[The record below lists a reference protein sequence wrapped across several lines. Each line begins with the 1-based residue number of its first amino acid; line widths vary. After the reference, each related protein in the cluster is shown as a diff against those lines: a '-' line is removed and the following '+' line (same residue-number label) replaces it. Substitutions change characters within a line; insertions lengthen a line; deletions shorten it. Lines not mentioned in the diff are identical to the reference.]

1 MRNIGIN
8 ADISAEVLAEA
19 VRWRQDIHKHPEL
32 GFTEKRTSD
41 LVAEQLARF
50 GLNVHRGLGGTGVV
64 GTLQRGTSQRVIG
77 IRADLD
83 ALPIE
88 EQSGAP
94 YSSVNR
100 GTMHACGHDGHV
112 AMALAAARVCAQL
125 HDLDG
130 TVHFIFQP
138 AEEGLG
144 GSRRMIE
151 QGLFRMFPCDSI
163 YALHNWPALPLGT
176 CVARDG
182 PMMAAIAMFE
192 IEIAGRGCHGAMP
205 HEGSDC
211 VLAAAHLITA
221 LQSIVSRNVDASKA
235 AVVSA
240 TQVSAGEAWNVIPD
254 RCVIRGTTRWFD
266 DTTGSVLRARLQDI
280 AKSVATGFGCQAGVK
295 YEELFPATVND
306 PTAASVVRE
315 AARDPSV
322 NLNVL
327 DAAPSTAAE
336 DFSVM
341 LQSVPG
347 CYFWLGGGNPGG
359 SYGLHSPHYDFN
371 DGLVPHGVALWV
383 ALVRKCL
390 GKA

>member
-1 MRNIGIN
+1 VSRIGIGRN
-8 ADISAEVLAEA
+8 ISAEVLAEA
-19 VRWRQDIHKHPEL
+19 VSWRHDIHKHPEL
-32 GFTEKRTSD
+32 GYTEKRTSD
-41 LVAEQLARF
+41 LVAAQLTRF
-50 GLNVHRGLGGTGVV
+50 EFKVHRGLGGTGVV
-64 GTLQRGTSQRVIG
+64 GTLTRGTSRRVIG
-77 IRADLD
+77 IRADMD

-88 EQSGAP
+88 EQSGALHT
-94 YSSVNR
+94 SVNH

-112 AMALAAARVCAQL
+112 AIALAAARVCANL
-125 HDLDG
+125 PDLDG

-151 QGLFRMFPCDSI
+151 DGLFRLFPCDSI
-163 YALHNWPALPLGT
+163 DALHNWPMLPLGT

-221 LQSIVSRNVDASKA
+221 LQSIVSRNVDSSKA

-240 TQVSAGEAWNVIPD
+240 TQLSAGEAWNVIPD

-266 DTTGSVLRARLQDI
+266 EASGNILRTRLRDLAQSI
-280 AKSVATGFGCQAGVK
+280 ATGFGCQARIK
-295 YEELFPATVND
+295 YEDLFPATIND
-306 PTAASVVRE
+306 PAVASVVRE
-315 AARDPSV
+315 VARDPSV
-322 NLNVL
+322 NLNVM

-341 LQSVPG
+341 LQSAPG
-347 CYFWLGGGNPGG
+347 CYLWLGGGKNGDG
-359 SYGLHSPHYDFN
+359 YGLHSPHYDFN
-371 DGLVPHGVALWV
+371 DDLLPYGVALWV

-390 GKA
+390 GAS